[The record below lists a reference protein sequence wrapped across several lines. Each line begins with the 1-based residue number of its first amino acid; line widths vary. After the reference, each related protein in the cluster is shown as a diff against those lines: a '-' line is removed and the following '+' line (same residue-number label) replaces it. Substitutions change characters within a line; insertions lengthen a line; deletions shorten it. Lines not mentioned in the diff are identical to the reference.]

1 MPFKFFVKL
10 RGVCLLRICGVKVVW
25 LASVVLCMKLGT
37 LSSEKCIIEWL
48 DLVIL
53 FGSFICFYGS
63 ALVGA
68 WDPTW
73 APKECVSHGGCIVF
87 ILSFILYA
95 NALLRAEPHSRYL
108 GYWQTLC

>member
-1 MPFKFFVKL
+1 MEFVYSE
-10 RGVCLLRICGVKVVW
+10 CGVKVV
-25 LASVVLCMKLGT
+25 
-37 LSSEKCIIEWL
+37 WL